1 MSLLPWKELS
11 VHRTL
16 GESVFES
23 PDIIAEEAPLEIRLI
38 PATGKSWEPFPLSVT
53 MRSPGADEYLTLGF
67 LFTEGIIDRYEEVDR
82 LELFEPGKGDDQ
94 VVNRMDVQLSARAG
108 FTPQQVSRHFYM
120 ASSCGICGKPG
131 MDQVCQDFPF
141 LAVPGKPE
149 IHIMDLLS
157 LPETIR
163 GKATLF
169 DKTGGVHAAFLL
181 DSSLQFLDCQEDI
194 GRHNALDKLVGRQL
208 QTGNIPLDNHL
219 VLLSGRISFE
229 LVQKAFRAGISTLVA
244 FGAAS
249 AGAVRLAEVH
259 GMTLIGFLKPDRM
272 NVYCDAGRLIK

>member
-1 MSLLPWKELS
+1 MPLLPWKELL

-16 GESVFES
+16 GETVLES
-23 PDIIAEEAPLEIRLI
+23 TDMLAEEAPLEIRLM
-38 PATGKSWEPFPLSVT
+38 PADGKSWEPYPLSVT
-53 MRSPGADEYLTLGF
+53 MRSPGADDCLTLGF
-67 LFTEGIIDRYEEVDR
+67 LYTEGIIDRHDEVDR
-82 LELFEPGKGDDQ
+82 LELLGPGKGDDQ
-94 VVNRMDVQLSARAG
+94 VVSRMDVQLSAKAV

-141 LAVPGKPE
+141 LTIPGRPGIYIK
-149 IHIMDLLS
+149 DLLS
-157 LPETIR
+157 LSEIIK

-169 DKTGGVHAAFLL
+169 EKTGGVHAAFLL

-194 GRHNALDKLVGRQL
+194 GRHNALDKLIGRQL
-208 QTGNIPLDNHL
+208 QAGNIPLDNHV

-229 LVQKAFRAGISTLVA
+229 LVQKALRAGISTLVA

-249 AGAVRLAEVH
+249 AGAVRLAEAH

-272 NVYCDAGRLIK
+272 NVYCDVGRLIK